1 VAAPASAGDDEN
13 YKVSEGLGVYIGV
26 LPAALIKG
34 HPTTH
39 PEATMHGGVPS
50 GARKYHLVIAVFDA
64 ASGDRVENAKVAAT
78 VSELGHVAERR
89 FELEPMRIEGS
100 IIRSVRSRLLGY
112 QGRRRRS
119 RTTAGHVG
127 FQRELLAQ

>member
-13 YKVSEGLGVYIGV
+13 YKVSEGLAVYIGL

-39 PEATMHGGVPS
+39 TEATMHGGVPS
-50 GARKYHLVIAVFDA
+50 DARKYHLVIAVFDA

-78 VSELGHVAERR
+78 VSGLGHVAERS

-100 IIRSVRSRLLGY
+100 ITYGAFFDRRDPDRYDIKVDVAGPGRPPGTSVSR
-112 QGRRRRS
+112 
-119 RTTAGHVG
+119 
-127 FQRELLAQ
+127 